1 MCAVSAS
8 LIAKPVPLVRASSSS
23 FAFEETPFSHETAV
37 QQQVRDLQAWR
48 SFGHSGWRTRGA
60 ARLQESM
67 RINSET
73 EASALGAAELRG
85 RLPGDAR
92 RCPATAPGCERRQ
105 QTAKQL
111 LEEWRLSSQDT
122 EPLKFKLCAALI
134 ASARQPMWSASL
146 PRCPNSRGPGLEVND
161 DHSIGAGWVLHQRWP
176 YPEGP
181 AHLGPQ
187 DGSDAT
193 TTTGPGGRDAAPMQ
207 THPQGAS
214 PGPAR
219 TSQDQ
224 PGPARPSQA
233 QRSKHQN

>member
-1 MCAVSAS
+1 
-8 LIAKPVPLVRASSSS
+8 
-23 FAFEETPFSHETAV
+23 
-37 QQQVRDLQAWR
+37 
-48 SFGHSGWRTRGA
+48 
-60 ARLQESM
+60 M

-111 LEEWRLSSQDT
+111 SEEWRLSSQDT

-146 PRCPNSRGPGLEVND
+146 PRCPNLRGPGLEVNG
-161 DHSIGAGWVLHQRWP
+161 DHGTGAGWVLHQRWL

-181 AHLGPQ
+181 AHPGPQ

-219 TSQDQ
+219 TSQ
-224 PGPARPSQA
+224 A